1 MLAHVAAKRAPRAS
15 WRVIASR
22 RIILPTTASQN
33 SSVELF
39 QRHHDDFNN
48 DRNHSVRSFSS
59 NPPPPGGGGI
69 PIFNQQDQHQQP
81 SYLEQYGIDL
91 TERARTQGALDPIIG
106 REEEIRRALQIL
118 SRRTKN
124 NPVLIG
130 TFYKMTFIML
140 CST

>member
-1 MLAHVAAKRAPRAS
+1 MMLARLAAKRAPRS
-15 WRVIASR
+15 WHAIASR
-22 RIILPTTASQN
+22 GGILLPTTTSQ
-33 SSVELF
+33 SGVEFF
-39 QRHHDDFNN
+39 QRDHYDLNN
-48 DRNHSVRSFSS
+48 NNHTVRLFSS
-59 NPPPPGGGGI
+59 NPPPGGGGI
-69 PIFNQQDQHQQP
+69 PLFNQQQQEQQQ

-130 TFYKMTFIML
+130 TY
-140 CST
+140 